1 MRHQVE
7 QANQARLRALR
18 GEQTVFKAEDW
29 AGDKTPEQMKT
40 DTYLNNF
47 MAPETLV
54 LKLGA
59 QVMLIKNLDVTLVNG
74 TVGTVVGFGVP
85 ELEDSDGEEDIKLSD
100 GTLVKGEKREKTT
113 MEIRNQQRIA
123 NAVATGKM
131 ELSPVIEWQTPQGIE
146 KKIMA
151 REEFKVEDNQGR
163 KIASRK
169 QVSLHLFSLPLSSFL
184 THPTL
189 FEQYPVILYVPS
201 SYVPSSLTKLTRS
214 ASLSFSQSLGYE
226 VS

>member
-7 QANQARLRALR
+7 QANQNRLRALR
-18 GEQTVFKAEDW
+18 GEQTIFRAEDW

-59 QVMLIKNLDVTLVNG
+59 QVMLIKNLDTTLVNG

-85 ELEDSDGEEDIKLSD
+85 ELDDSDGEEDIKLSD
-100 GTLVKGEKREKTT
+100 GTRIKGEKREKTT
-113 MEIRNQQRIA
+113 QEIRNQQRIA
-123 NAVATGKM
+123 NAVAQGKL
-131 ELSPVIEWQTPQGIE
+131 EQSPVIEWQTPQGIE

-169 QVSLHLFSLPLSSFL
+169 QVSLFCP
-184 THPTL
+184 
-189 FEQYPVILYVPS
+189 
-201 SYVPSSLTKLTRS
+201 
-214 ASLSFSQSLGYE
+214 
-226 VS
+226 